1 MSKRDKHIRPRGLP
15 AGQESGWGQ
24 GAMSSPQPHH
34 IPLDGTHWKVLT
46 SQRGCQTEGVGAG
59 PQSTQAG
66 LNFIQTW
73 MLEFQK
79 S

>member
-1 MSKRDKHIRPRGLP
+1 
-15 AGQESGWGQ
+15 
-24 GAMSSPQPHH
+24 MSSPQPHH